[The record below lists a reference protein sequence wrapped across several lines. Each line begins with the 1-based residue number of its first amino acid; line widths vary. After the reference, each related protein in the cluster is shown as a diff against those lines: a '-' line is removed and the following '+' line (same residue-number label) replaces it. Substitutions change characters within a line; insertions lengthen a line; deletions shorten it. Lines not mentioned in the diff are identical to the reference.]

1 MASLGTRLTD
11 GALILSHGTVRAE
24 RAGKDLSLGNGK
36 QRKAGRETRT
46 MRKIEKMQ
54 REMNDLKL

>member
-46 MRKIEKMQ
+46 MRKIEKNAK
-54 REMNDLKL
+54 RDE